1 MNAESMKKIPNST
14 QDEQT
19 SKSDMRLE
27 YDFQGGVRGKYVQR
41 FVAGIQ
47 RDMIPEHA
55 REAWDKEVGINEKL
69 LPPAQTQPET

>member
-1 MNAESMKKIPNST
+1 MNKIPNST
-14 QDEQT
+14 TGEQT
-19 SKSDMRLE
+19 SDESDMRLE
-27 YDFQGGVRGKYVQR
+27 YDFKGGVRGKYVQR

-55 REAWDKEVGINEKL
+55 REAWDTEVGVDEKL